1 MNNITPYDFA
11 LAVDVIND
19 ATEHQFGSGPIE
31 DGGSARSRA
40 IRAALKI
47 AKQYPKEAAEIHA
60 AIDTIKISGR

>member
-1 MNNITPYDFA
+1 MNNIALYDFA

-47 AKQYPKEAAEIHA
+47 AKQYPKEAADIHA
-60 AIDTIKISGR
+60 AIDIIKMSGR